1 MADVRRSGGSFGD
14 AADREQTAAGCQ
26 LLEEAAASL
35 DLGAGWA
42 PVRGFGP
49 GVGRDDVPAE
59 GVLLELQ
66 FLERGAD
73 DRRRRLGGACPGHLT
88 LGRERHTAD
97 TRATVARS
105 LADQE
110 ETGMPT
116 LRQVARQATPQ
127 EAGARAFAIKVE
139 RGTDL
144 RSGQLLDK
152 AHGSHSDGRRPAA
165 ARDRACDRGLAR

>member
-1 MADVRRSGGSFGD
+1 MADVRRSGRSFGD
-14 AADREQTAAGCQ
+14 AADREQTAAACQ

-59 GVLLELQ
+59 RVLLELQ

-73 DRRRRLGGACPGHLT
+73 DRRRRLGGACPGQLT

-97 TRATVARS
+97 TRERS
-105 LADQE
+105 E
-110 ETGMPT
+110 ERRVGK
-116 LRQVARQATPQ
+116 
-127 EAGARAFAIKVE
+127 EC
-139 RGTDL
+139 
-144 RSGQLLDK
+144 RSRW
-152 AHGSHSDGRRPAA
+152 SP
-165 ARDRACDRGLAR
+165 